1 MGSTAVLM
9 RITGRGSNPRMEAS
23 VPEGVFELYFDSQV
37 AVGSVFTLHAH
48 LEHAG
53 VAAACREGKDG
64 KDLQVGRGP
73 DGTRGE
79 KKNIRTYTDPCLS
92 IVVRTFIP
100 QLLTI
105 QLTPPNSTLKPC

>member
-9 RITGRGSNPRMEAS
+9 RITRRGSNPPTEAS

-64 KDLQVGRGP
+64 KDLQVGGRP

-79 KKNIRTYTDPCLS
+79 KNIRTYADPCLS

-105 QLTPPNSTLKPC
+105 QLTRP